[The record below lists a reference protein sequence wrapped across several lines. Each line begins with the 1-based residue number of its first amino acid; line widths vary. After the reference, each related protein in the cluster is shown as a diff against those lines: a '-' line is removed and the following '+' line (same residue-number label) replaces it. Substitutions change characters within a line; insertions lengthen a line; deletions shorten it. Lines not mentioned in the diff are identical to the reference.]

1 MKKYKKYFICVIL
14 LGTLLLS
21 VLLEEYQMVEEQ
33 LNLEMNRL
41 YSNNSKV
48 IESLSS
54 INNNNELQQYSFRVF
69 GEFQEDPFVRSYY
82 SNDYTS
88 WKPLLKEGRFF
99 DKADTREAVVGKNVK
114 LEEEKNEKY
123 YLYNGKKYKVIG
135 YWGIVKSSF
144 MDDQILLNDSSYF
157 TDKNIKTV
165 LGTKNIQIF
174 EENNVKFLDVP
185 IKDIWNPINDQFF
198 TEWIIKLSNW
208 LSILVFIL
216 SGIIISLGFKKETE
230 IKYLIGVTKYKIW
243 LKQLWFVSSVFFLI
257 FITSIGITYIIM
269 PELINIDIL
278 LKNISYYFILLISF
292 IVTELYLNL
301 RRQKCGN

>member
-157 TDKNIKTV
+157 ADKNIKTV
-165 LGTKNIQIF
+165 LDTKNIQIF

-269 PELINIDIL
+269 PELIDIDIL